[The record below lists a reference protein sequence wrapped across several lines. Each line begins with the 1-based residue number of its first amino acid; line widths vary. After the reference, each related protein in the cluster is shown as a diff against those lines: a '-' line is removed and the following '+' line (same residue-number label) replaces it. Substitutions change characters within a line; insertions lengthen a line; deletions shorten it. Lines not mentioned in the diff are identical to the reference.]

1 MNKKETKVRV
11 MVRERVRFAS
21 RLNARGENDYR
32 VETERIFSTI
42 RIVEIKTKG
51 KRKERAI

>member
-32 VETERIFSTI
+32 VERQRIYSTI
-42 RIVEIKTKG
+42 RIVEIKTNG